1 MANEL
6 QIYSFE
12 KNFMDAMKTIIAESG
27 LQVLRFSD
35 PSIETLP
42 RAEVSMT
49 VSAVTEA
56 SSPEA
61 KTPDGKR
68 YLYRYRASVRIE
80 IYSAVYTEADG
91 DSHFERVSRVR
102 QLFSYL
108 DPKLVQ
114 PTLPYYQVK
123 GVFEQASENGTATVE
138 DNELVTAIN
147 FGIDFVIPP
156 TAFAD

>member
-12 KNFMDAMKTIIAESG
+12 KNFMDAMKTIIAEAG

-35 PSIETLP
+35 PAVETLP
-42 RAEVSMT
+42 RAEVSIA
-49 VSAVTEA
+49 VSNVIEPSA
-56 SSPEA
+56 PEA
-61 KTPDGKR
+61 KTSDGRR
-68 YLYRYRASVRIE
+68 YLYRYRASIRIE
-80 IYSAVYTEADG
+80 VYSAVYNESDG
-91 DSHFERVSRVR
+91 DDHFERVSRVR

-114 PTLPYYQVK
+114 PALPFYQVK
-123 GVFEQASENGTATVE
+123 GVFEQASENGVAE
-138 DNELVTAIN
+138 QRDNELVTALN

-156 TAFAD
+156 TAFED

>member
-6 QIYSFE
+6 QIFSFE
-12 KNFMDAMKTIIAESG
+12 KNFMDAMKTILAEAG

-49 VSAVTEA
+49 ISNVIEPNA
-56 SSPEA
+56 PEL

-68 YLYRYRASVRIE
+68 YLYRYRASIRIE
-80 IYSAVYTEADG
+80 VYSAVYDEADG

-108 DPKLVQ
+108 DPKLKS
-114 PTLPYYQVK
+114 PALPYYQVK
-123 GVFEQASENGTATVE
+123 GVFEQGSENGVATQE
-138 DNELVTAIN
+138 DNELVTALN
-147 FGIDFVIPP
+147 FGVDFVIPP